1 MTATCVQHTT
11 NPTTVDVCVSF
22 FLPTDARHWIPSGTA
37 DVTLTV
43 DAIELEKT
51 SSPPPSSL
59 QSSGARQPTGRGLS
73 GGASGRTDQHR
84 EGATP
89 PTDQQS

>member
-11 NPTTVDVCVSF
+11 NPTTVDVCESF

-43 DAIELEKT
+43 DAIELEE
-51 SSPPPSSL
+51 
-59 QSSGARQPTGRGLS
+59 
-73 GGASGRTDQHR
+73 DFF
-84 EGATP
+84 ATAEFAAEQWCEA
-89 PTDQQS
+89 THGKGSFWGCIWED